1 MSMKFVR
8 AATLTAIVAA
18 AALAGGAW
26 AEEPIV
32 KPQASPAPTAGPTV
46 AATQEFCGDPA
57 GPAADLIRRYS
68 GDPKLQ
74 EVYKDADYIAY
85 SDDPKNSTVMYT
97 FTTSTNPA
105 HPAAVCRKPERAGD
119 NFVIKM
125 VVVCDGP
132 KDPCAKLQNDFNLL
146 TARMQIEADQQMKK
160 TKN

>member
-1 MSMKFVR
+1 MKFTAVR
-8 AATLTAIVAA
+8 AATLSSMIAA
-18 AALAGGAW
+18 AALVGVAR

-32 KPQASPAPTAGPTV
+32 KPQASPTPTAGPTV
-46 AATQEFCGDPA
+46 AATQGFCGDPA

-68 GDPKLQ
+68 GDPKLK
-74 EVYKDADYIAY
+74 EVYKDADYVAY

-105 HPAAVCRKPERAGD
+105 HPAAVCRKPERVGE

-132 KDPCAKLQNDFNLL
+132 QDPCAKLQNDFNVL
-146 TARMQIEADQQMKK
+146 TARMQVEADQQMKK
-160 TKN
+160 SN